1 MQLMSS
7 FLRATASFIVIY
19 QRNAHRL
26 AHVDNRLTAILLLS
40 QSTMHE
46 LERELRATG
55 TSLSPPDYA
64 ACVADSA
71 NDQTQL
77 SAPGMPLVPRTSGP
91 LAGGLCVAKGTPWLE
106 PHDVVPTRSA
116 GPDDDGTLTSHYPQC
131 GSPITPS
138 IDQIPHAVP
147 PQVCDPVC
155 GGGDEG
161 PTWHEELTGLQQSD
175 NPSPCSDCSCH
186 SIERHDTAMGR
197 EK

>member
-1 MQLMSS
+1 MQLMIS

-46 LERELRATG
+46 LERELRAIG

-64 ACVADSA
+64 ACVADTA

-91 LAGGLCVAKGTPWLE
+91 FAGGLCVAKGTPWLE
-106 PHDVVPTRSA
+106 PHDVLYTRSA
-116 GPDDDGTLTSHYPQC
+116 GPDDDGTFTDHHPQY

-138 IDQIPHAVP
+138 IDQIPCAVP
-147 PQVCDPVC
+147 PQVRCVV
-155 GGGDEG
+155 GE
-161 PTWHEELTGLQQSD
+161 TRV
-175 NPSPCSDCSCH
+175 
-186 SIERHDTAMGR
+186 RHGMRNRLASSRATTYPHAVIARVRALNDTMRRWGR